1 MTHIFP
7 PGEDHL
13 HAMSVQCKCN
23 PVADYD
29 DEADEAFCTHLPLV
43 LNLEVLPEENKKKE
57 SFLDNL
63 FG

>member
-13 HAMSVQCKCN
+13 HSISLQCKCN
-23 PVADYD
+23 PFADYD
-29 DEADEAFCTHLPLV
+29 DETDEMLCTHLPLV
-43 LNLEVLPEENKKKE
+43 LNMEILPKEDAKKE